1 MIPDEL
7 KMSYNSVESLLSADA
22 STATKLLYSVFAVV
36 TVVKKMAHLQ
46 VNDEQSASL
55 FGHGGYRV
63 VIFCEFSARGGC

>member
-36 TVVKKMAHLQ
+36 TVVKKWLTFKSTMNRVQ
-46 VNDEQSASL
+46 VCL
-55 FGHGGYRV
+55 GMV
-63 VIFCEFSARGGC
+63 VIGS